1 VTEIGIFRLRFPVS
15 SETFIREQ
23 MRALT
28 RHRPTVFTR
37 VWDGQLAASMASAS
51 APVTQPIII
60 GGRGRTFAS
69 RAARAFYAVSAA
81 PRMFGPRSALPPVSL
96 IHAHFAPDATYAVPL
111 AKWLGVPLIATF
123 HGWDVTVAD
132 RAMIREPSL
141 TVAHYLL
148 TRSALRAQGS
158 AFVAVSDYIR
168 DRLLALGYPAD
179 RVVRHYIGVDTDK
192 FTPADGERAE
202 RFVLNTARH
211 RDQKGIDTLLRAF
224 ARIAPRHPG
233 VTLVQVGSGERTEDL
248 RRLTA
253 SLGIADRVR
262 FLGAQPHDAVRALTQ
277 RATVFALTG
286 QTTDTGQ
293 QEALGLVLNEA
304 SACAVPVVATRHGG
318 MPEAVR
324 DGETGILADER
335 DDVAIGAALDT
346 LLGNP
351 ELAARMGRQGRQFV
365 TEVFNLR
372 TQTAALEHLYDQVRA
387 EGRP

>member
-1 VTEIGIFRLRFPVS
+1 MTDIGIFRLRFPVS
-15 SETFIREQ
+15 SETFICEQ

-37 VWDGQLAASMASAS
+37 EWNNRSAASMGLA
-51 APVTQPIII
+51 TQAIVI
-60 GGRGRTFAS
+60 GGRGRNIAS
-69 RAARAFYAVSAA
+69 RAARISYAISAT
-81 PRMFGPRSALPPVSL
+81 PRLFGARTTLPRVSL

-132 RAMIREPSL
+132 GAMLREPSL
-141 TVAHYLL
+141 TVVHYLL
-148 TRSALRAQGS
+148 TRAALRAHGS
-158 AFVAVSDYIR
+158 AFVAVSDFIR

-179 RVVRHYIGVDTDK
+179 RVIRHYIGVDIDK
-192 FTPADGERAE
+192 FAPPPADGERSE
-202 RFVLNTARH
+202 RYVLNTARH

-224 ARIAPRHPG
+224 ARIAPRHPD
-233 VTLVQVGSGERTEDL
+233 VTLVQVGSGERTADL
-248 RRLTA
+248 RRLA
-253 SLGIADRVR
+253 AALGIAGRVR

-324 DGETGILADER
+324 DGETGILTGER
-335 DDVAIGAALDT
+335 DDAAIGSALDT

-351 ELAARMGRQGRQFV
+351 ELATRMGRQ
-365 TEVFNLR
+365 R
-372 TQTAALEHLYDQVRA
+372 TGVRD
-387 EGRP
+387 

>member
-1 VTEIGIFRLRFPVS
+1 MTDIGIFRLRFPVG
-15 SETFIREQ
+15 SETFILEQ

-28 RHRPTVFTR
+28 RHWPTVFTR
-37 VWDGQLAASMASAS
+37 VWNDRAAASMGSATP
-51 APVTQPIII
+51 ATQAVVI
-60 GGRGRTFAS
+60 GGRGRNIVS
-69 RAARAFYAVSAA
+69 RAARIRYAISAA
-81 PRMFGPRSALPPVSL
+81 PRLFGARNTLPRVSL

-123 HGWDVTVAD
+123 HGWDVTVTD
-132 RAMIREPSL
+132 WAMLREPSL
-141 TVAHYLL
+141 TVGHYLL
-148 TRSALRAQGS
+148 TRAALRAHGS

-179 RVVRHYIGVDTDK
+179 RVIRHYIGVDIDK
-192 FTPADGERAE
+192 FAPAGGQGSERY
-202 RFVLNTARH
+202 VLNTARH

-224 ARIAPRHPG
+224 ARIAPRHPD
-233 VTLVQVGSGERTEDL
+233 VTLVQVGSGERTADL
-248 RRLTA
+248 RQLTE
-253 SLGIADRVR
+253 SLGIAGRVR

-335 DDVAIGAALDT
+335 DDAAIGSALDT

-351 ELAARMGRQGRQFV
+351 ALAARMGRQGRAFV

-372 TQTAALEHLYDQVRA
+372 TQTAALEELYDRVIA